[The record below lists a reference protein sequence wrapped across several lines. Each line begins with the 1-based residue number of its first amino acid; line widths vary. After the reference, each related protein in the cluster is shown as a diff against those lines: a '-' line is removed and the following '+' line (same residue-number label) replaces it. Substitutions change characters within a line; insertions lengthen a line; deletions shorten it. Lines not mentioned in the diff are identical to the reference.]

1 MDYEDIYQHVTSPE
15 VVFLG
20 ENTEGI
26 VAMASYNSV
35 VLSGIPSL
43 IVEGIAV
50 APEEQGKGLFGRIT
64 DTARSGESSICLR
77 TQNPR
82 MYRALQRYCSAMYPS
97 EEHIPEAIRAIR
109 TALAKQLRCEI
120 DEMGIVRGYYGGLFY
135 GAEPTHGEVSGFFR
149 EFGVDMH
156 KGDALLCVGIK

>member
-20 ENTEGI
+20 ENSGGI

-50 APEEQGKGLFGRIT
+50 SPEEQGKGLFRRMT
-64 DTARSGESSICLR
+64 DTARNGEVSICLR

-82 MYRALQRYCSAMYPS
+82 MYRALQRYCFATFPS
-97 EEHIPEAIRAIR
+97 TEEIPEAVRAIR
-109 TALAKQLRCEI
+109 NALAKQLKCDI
-120 DEMGIVRGYYGGLFY
+120 DERGIVRGYYGGLFY
-135 GAEPTHGEVSGFFR
+135 GDEPTHHEASGFFR
-149 EFGVDMH
+149 EFGVDMY